1 MIKPFDNWLISYPFF
16 DRMEK
21 NYYIINMQYQLD
33 FAIDTLPHTE
43 ILQYLDKAGY
53 NHKHS
58 EDTEELREI
67 LRTLVEKGK
76 IDVSY

>member
-1 MIKPFDNWLISYPFF
+1 
-16 DRMEK
+16 
-21 NYYIINMQYQLD
+21 MQYQLD

-53 NHKHS
+53 NHNHS